1 MIYRA
6 GRLNENNKAKIK
18 AWIQKHWIE
27 YPQLKRYSPAANN
40 FKGGFLGFGKRD
52 PYGQYSE
59 LRDRLA
65 NVKKEHTAYVEG
77 IIDKLTTTSAGF
89 EQVLTEL
96 TDIKQANLFDYN
108 SFINDINSM
117 MQIIASVK
125 SISKRDTPAMVKYKA
140 IVREIKALNQM
151 YVDFDAVAVEAM
163 LNSVILETFDFSN
176 IKMHPN
182 ELANIDSLLNEY
194 RETKAQITMLENDI
208 NCLPDKYLLSYW
220 NGRSEQLIIRIWSEH
235 RSLIPEA
242 LLSTISEGMVGL
254 KDKQIEMKRC
264 CEIREKIYTEYDKT
278 YKREY
283 EESKI

>member
-1 MIYRA
+1 
-6 GRLNENNKAKIK
+6 
-18 AWIQKHWIE
+18 
-27 YPQLKRYSPAANN
+27 
-40 FKGGFLGFGKRD
+40 
-52 PYGQYSE
+52 
-59 LRDRLA
+59 
-65 NVKKEHTAYVEG
+65 
-77 IIDKLTTTSAGF
+77 
-89 EQVLTEL
+89 
-96 TDIKQANLFDYN
+96 
-108 SFINDINSM
+108 M